1 MFEFR
6 FDVDDLAAT
15 WFAYSPLQET
25 VLSLRA
31 RRFAARYPE
40 HRPWIAAWRSR
51 YETLDTALLESLI
64 APVGFVPDFLT
75 PRPPAPRPE
84 FTAELARLAATPP
97 EVVRADVL
105 AAYRGDGSPLPP
117 VLAGLVDDPAALTA
131 RVAEALEA
139 YWTRCLAPVWWPRA
153 RSVLEADIAYRGR
166 MLSERGAEGLFA
178 DLDARLSW
186 CAGVLRLTDPHP
198 AVQAVGASVDVAGR
212 GLVLIPTLFG
222 LGAQTDITQVG
233 PPLITYPARGKATM
247 AEGLGGGHRG
257 EPAGAAGAAAGP
269 LAGLIGAPRTRLLLL
284 LESPASTTE
293 LAHRLG
299 VTPGAVS
306 RHLGALAAAGLLDRT
321 RHGRSVLYRRS
332 PLGDALVGRGP
343 QTGDG

>member
-6 FDVDDLAAT
+6 FGVDDLAAT
-15 WFAYSPLQET
+15 WFAYSPLQEA
-25 VLSLRA
+25 VLSLRT
-31 RRFAARYPE
+31 RSAASRYPE
-40 HRPWIAAWRSR
+40 QQPWLARWQSR

-75 PRPPAPRPE
+75 PRPGTPRPD
-84 FTAELARLAATPP
+84 FAAELARLADTPP

-117 VLAGLVDDPAALTA
+117 VLAALVDDPAALTA

-139 YWTRCLAPVWWPRA
+139 YWTRCLAPDWWPRA

-178 DLDARLSW
+178 DLDDRLRW
-186 CAGVLRLTDPHP
+186 QAGVLRLTDPHP
-198 AVQAVGASVDVAGR
+198 AVRAVGASVDVAGR

-233 PPLITYPARGKATM
+233 PPLIAYPARGKATM
-247 AEGLGGGHRG
+247 SEGLTAAHRA
-257 EPAGAAGAAAGP
+257 EPHGP
-269 LAGLIGAPRTRLLLL
+269 LAGLIGAPRARLLVLL
-284 LESPASTTE
+284 ATPASTTE

-306 RHLGALAAAGLLDRT
+306 RHLGALAAAGLLDRA

-332 PLGDALVGRGP
+332 RLGDELAAGRS
-343 QTGDG
+343 

>member
-6 FDVDDLAAT
+6 LGVDDLATT
-15 WFAYSPLQET
+15 WFAHSPLQET

-31 RRFAARYPE
+31 RRSAARYPE
-40 HRPWIAAWRSR
+40 QQAWIAGWQSR
-51 YETLDTALLESLI
+51 YETLDTELLESLI

-75 PRPPAPRPE
+75 PRPVGPRPDFSTE
-84 FTAELARLAATPP
+84 LGRLARTPA
-97 EVVRADVL
+97 EVVRADVI
-105 AAYRGDGSPLPP
+105 AAYRSDGGVLPP
-117 VLAGLVDDPAALTA
+117 VLARLVDDPAALTA

-153 RSVLEADIAYRGR
+153 RSVLEADIAHRGR

-178 DLDARLSW
+178 GLDDRLSW
-186 CAGVLRLTDPHP
+186 QAGVLRLDDPHP
-198 AVQAVGASVDVAGR
+198 AVRAVGASVDVAGR

-233 PPLITYPARGKATM
+233 PPLICYPARGRATM
-247 AEGLGGGHRG
+247 GEGLTGAHRG
-257 EPAGAAGAAAGP
+257 APGGP
-269 LAGLIGAPRTRLLLL
+269 LAALIGAPRARLLAL
-284 LESPASTTE
+284 LETPASTTE

-306 RHLGALAAAGLLDRT
+306 RHLGALTAAGLLDRS
-321 RHGRSVLYRRS
+321 RYGRSVLYRRS
-332 PLGDALVGRGP
+332 RLGDELAGGRS
-343 QTGDG
+343 